1 MNLFSFGQAYIGFM
15 HESGALE
22 SVAETFLAQAL
33 MCQAA
38 QIGID
43 QRHQGLQ
50 RFGVA
55 RLPLDQ

>member
-1 MNLFSFGQAYIGFM
+1 MN
-15 HESGALE
+15 ESGALE
-22 SVAETFLAQAL
+22 SVAGTFLAQAL

-43 QRHQGLQ
+43 QRNQGLQ

-55 RLPLDQ
+55 RLPLAQEFTNRLA